1 MGNAG
6 ILQTILQFTI
16 SYTILVSTGLQIT
29 GILKMYKYL
38 LVLSICAIATNGAVQ
53 GGGVYFMLSRTM
65 GPELGGA
72 IGTMSDNYVLKVL
85 VVVVQLSRQ
94 LLRTRDKI

>member
-1 MGNAG
+1 MPGSSRQFFNSPFLTQFWC
-6 ILQTILQFTI
+6 LQVCR
-16 SYTILVSTGLQIT
+16 LVPLTGPKLLT
-29 GILKMYKYL
+29 LNVL

-72 IGTMSDNYVLKVL
+72 IGK
-85 VVVVQLSRQ
+85 
-94 LLRTRDKI
+94 